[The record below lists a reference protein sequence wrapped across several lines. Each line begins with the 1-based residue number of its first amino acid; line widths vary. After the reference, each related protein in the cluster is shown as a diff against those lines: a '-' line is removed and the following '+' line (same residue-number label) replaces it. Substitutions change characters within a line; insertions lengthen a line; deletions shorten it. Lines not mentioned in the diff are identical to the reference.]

1 MMIFIESDG
10 LFGTVVSTNVQLFK
24 CHPTNYLFIN

>member
-10 LFGTVVSTNVQLFK
+10 LFVVSTNVQLFK